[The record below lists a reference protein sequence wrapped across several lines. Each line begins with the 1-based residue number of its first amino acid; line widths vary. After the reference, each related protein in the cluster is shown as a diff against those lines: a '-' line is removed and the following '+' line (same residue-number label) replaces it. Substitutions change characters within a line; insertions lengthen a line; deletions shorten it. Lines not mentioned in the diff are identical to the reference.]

1 MTASQQKVATYTG
14 DKQWDRKARKTATVS
29 VHWVAD
35 TPTQQSP
42 VDLRM
47 DCSNHCRSR
56 LTLPEAQL
64 GNTLRSAGNQ
74 PSEETEEQTSAPPPR
89 RRGAQGA
96 YGIEKQGSLRLD
108 GWGVQ
113 GDVMGKSWDNLTP

>member
-14 DKQWDRKARKTATVS
+14 DKQWDRKARKTTTVS

-47 DCSNHCRSR
+47 DCSNYCRG
-56 LTLPEAQL
+56 T
-64 GNTLRSAGNQ
+64 
-74 PSEETEEQTSAPPPR
+74 
-89 RRGAQGA
+89 
-96 YGIEKQGSLRLD
+96 YGIKKQGGLRLD

>member
-1 MTASQQKVATYTG
+1 MIASQQKIATYTG
-14 DKQWDRKARKTATVS
+14 DKQWDRKARKTTTIS

-47 DCSNHCRSR
+47 DCSNYCQTR

-64 GNTLRSAGNQ
+64 ANTLRSAGNQ
-74 PSEETEEQTSAPPPR
+74 PSKEMEEQTSAPPPR
-89 RRGAQGA
+89 RQGAQGT
-96 YGIEKQGSLRLD
+96 YGIKKQGGLRLD
-108 GWGVQ
+108 GWGVW